1 MIRAAV
7 IVSLILAVPLAQA
20 MYKWVDEKGVT
31 HYSETPPPDGKAE
44 KIEVKPAVPT
54 AAGRAAPET
63 WKQRDLD
70 SRQKRI
76 ERDHQEEQALAK
88 AKRDSATRQDQCR
101 RARRELSVLETQVPV
116 YALNEKKEKVY
127 VTDEERAREIAD
139 WKKLIQE
146 NCES

>member
-1 MIRAAV
+1 VIRAGV
-7 IVSLILAVPLAQA
+7 ILALALATPLAHA

-31 HYSETPPPDGKAE
+31 HYSETPPADGKAE
-44 KIEVKPAVPT
+44 KIEIKPAVPA
-54 AAGRAAPET
+54 AAGKAAPET

-76 ERDHQEEQALAK
+76 ERDHQEEEGLAK
-88 AKRDSATRQDQCR
+88 AKRDSAARQDQCR

-127 VTDEERAREIAD
+127 ITDEERAREIAD

-146 NCES
+146 NCE